1 MLTNPLIEPPPAI
14 IVLAVVIFLSLILS
28 REASTTEGLPAFLPL
43 ERDYVQVELS
53 GDNLESGV
61 YQFYD
66 GLTLGDVIILTE
78 VLPRDIL
85 TTDSIWSK
93 PLRGG
98 ESFKIIKKDQ
108 KIGILFQGWMK
119 ASHRVA
125 MSIPLHPDRMSRT
138 DWKALPGV
146 GDAFAE
152 RIEKDRQVNGD
163 YGHLEAL
170 VRVKGI
176 GKKRVDSWRE
186 FF

>member
-1 MLTNPLIEPPPAI
+1 MLTNPLIKPPPVI
-14 IVLAVVIFLSLILS
+14 TVLAVVIFLILLLS

-43 ERDYVQVELS
+43 ECDFVHVELT
-53 GDNLESGV
+53 GDGLESGV

-66 GLTLGDVIILTE
+66 GLTLGDVTKLTE
-78 VLPRDIL
+78 GLSREIL
-85 TTDSIWSK
+85 TTDPVWYQ

-108 KIGILFQGWMK
+108 KIEVLFQGWMK

-125 MSIPLHPDRMSRT
+125 MTIPLHPDRMSRT
-138 DWKALPGV
+138 DWNALPGV

-152 RIEKDRQVNGD
+152 RIEIDRQVNGD

-176 GKKRVDSWRE
+176 GKKRVNSWRE